1 MKNKH
6 LTRILIQSF
15 LVMITIFI
23 ILEFYTHEIIPYV
36 VKWVIT
42 IVLIVANCTFS
53 HWCGLRNGIDMSDR
67 HNERMNGLREQSFN
81 KIVDMVIEEKA
92 KDKASE

>member
-23 ILEFYTHEIIPYV
+23 ILEFYTLGIISYA
-36 VKWVIT
+36 VKWVTT
-42 IVLIVANCTFS
+42 IVLIVANCVFS
-53 HWCGLRNGIDMSDR
+53 HWCGLQNGIDMSDR
-67 HNERMNGLREQSFN
+67 HNERMNELREQSFN
-81 KIVDMVIEEKA
+81 EIVDMVAEEKA
-92 KDKASE
+92 NDKAAQ